1 MPLGPCV
8 KHRLCSAPAAHRRSS
23 ASHPTASSRARN
35 AAAAAA
41 CAARTSFASPIATGS
56 WHASI
61 ASSEYSSGGVET
73 NEGKLSIQGLSSGRS
88 TPARASR
95 RRIAI
100 SADHGS
106 PSSSACTL
114 ASLVSSAFRA
124 SASSSSA
131 NTKLKGTLKITSSGL
146 SCLRATRL
154 LPYGPSARATR
165 DSKPASLV
173 TRESQGRSDGAAS
186 PVDARVATARGDADR
201 ERTADLATAAAD
213 VPAGDIDARMAH

>member
-1 MPLGPCV
+1 
-8 KHRLCSAPAAHRRSS
+8 
-23 ASHPTASSRARN
+23 
-35 AAAAAA
+35 
-41 CAARTSFASPIATGS
+41 
-56 WHASI
+56 
-61 ASSEYSSGGVET
+61 
-73 NEGKLSIQGLSSGRS
+73 
-88 TPARASR
+88 
-95 RRIAI
+95 
-100 SADHGS
+100 
-106 PSSSACTL
+106 L

-124 SASSSSA
+124 SAEDESSSA
-131 NTKLKGTLKITSSGL
+131 NTKLKGTLKITSSGV

-201 ERTADLATAAAD
+201 ERTADPATAAAD